1 MLAWLKRDKSDHPLA
16 NDKAARKVVE
26 AFTYRD
32 PVKVLDEANHWLASI
47 NETPVLGLQRRF
59 ELMDLLDEA
68 TRKSQE
74 RVTEIF
80 LGQAED
86 DPQSARI
93 WASAS
98 AYWKLLGDGYLACAR
113 QCNDNASIPASLK
126 LKLPL
131 LATRG
136 LRALRNQVK
145 WTLLRYG
152 MLRTEIWGE
161 CGRFTMLAESVDG
174 AANEIELFA
183 GGAVQSSPNHELL
196 RLMMYWSAMP
206 SGLSPVEQDIADRVV
221 LYLTPK
227 FRTSARLADDY
238 DYFFDLDGSRPPLR
252 LVRSAPV
259 SAATRY
265 FDVGAARDMLRA
277 MYAVAGKAGNLPVGP
292 NWGPAAESN
301 VVVRVLRHL
310 WVNWGKEL
318 PARAASRRKS
328 DETLNST
335 HGFQNVLGVVA
346 PEVAADGASV
356 ASMMTNSWLAEDM
369 SSGGCGVVVSQGNG
383 ENLRVGVLV
392 ALRTESQSVWNV
404 GVIRRVREHNY
415 KQHHVGIQIVSTTA
429 VPIHIRTLAGARQG
443 RRRECG
449 LLLSE
454 QPLDNGSLQIL
465 ARRDLFS
472 GREPVEATYGREQ
485 KTVILEPGGVV
496 ESGQDFDWLQ
506 YRLPVSAV
514 DAALLEPLLDSARDG
529 LDARVP
535 S

>member
-16 NDKAARKVVE
+16 NDKAARKIVE
-26 AFTYRD
+26 GFSYRD
-32 PVKVLDEANHWLASI
+32 PVKALDEANHWLASV
-47 NETPVLGLQRRF
+47 NATPVLGLLRRF
-59 ELMDLLDEA
+59 ELLDLLDEA

-74 RVTEIF
+74 RVIDIY
-80 LGQAED
+80 LGLSED

-93 WASAS
+93 WATAS

-113 QCNDNASIPASLK
+113 QCNDNAAVPATLK
-126 LKLPL
+126 PKLSL

-152 MLRTEIWGE
+152 MLRTEIWVE
-161 CGRFTMLAESVDG
+161 CGRFTILAESVDG
-174 AANEIELFA
+174 AANEIELYA
-183 GGAVQSSPNHELL
+183 GGAAQSSPNHELM
-196 RLMMYWSAMP
+196 RVMMYWSAMP
-206 SGLSPVEQDIADRVV
+206 SGLSPVEQDLADRVV

-259 SAATRY
+259 SATTRY

-292 NWGPAAESN
+292 VWGPAAESN

-318 PARAASRRKS
+318 PARVASRRKS

-346 PEVAADGASV
+346 PEAVEGAAAGNV
-356 ASMMTNSWLAEDM
+356 ITNSWIAEDI
-369 SSGGCGVVVSQGNG
+369 SAGGCGVVVPEGNG
-383 ENLRVGVLV
+383 ESLRVGVLV
-392 ALRTESQSVWNV
+392 AFRTEAQSMWQV
-404 GVIRRVREHNY
+404 GIIRRVREHNY
-415 KQHHVGIQIVSTTA
+415 RQHHVGIQVVSTA
-429 VPIHIRTLAGARQG
+429 AQVIPIRTLTGARQG
-443 RRRECG
+443 HKRECG
-449 LLLSE
+449 LLLGE
-454 QPLDNGSLQIL
+454 QPLDNGNLQIL
-465 ARRDLFS
+465 ARRDIFS
-472 GREPVEATYGREQ
+472 GREPVEATFGRDQ

-506 YRLPVSAV
+506 YRLP
-514 DAALLEPLLDSARDG
+514 EPG
-529 LDARVP
+529 LDAARSAPLPDNARGVLQP
-535 S
+535 EVRS